1 MSRGSNSSGLR
12 RYNERVL
19 LATLRQRGTAS
30 KSDLARSANLTAQA
44 VTRIVDDLEETGLV
58 LREGRRLGGKGQPST
73 LYALNPRGAF
83 AIGVKVGRRGIEI
96 LLMDFGGRILHKLE
110 YEREMPGPAFVLEH
124 IESGMEELVAKLS
137 PQEARKLMGVGVAMP
152 WFMGAWSRE
161 LEMSPQRVR
170 EWEEVNFAE
179 ELQARTKLPI
189 FFENDCSAAAAAELQ
204 FGDGEDNFLY
214 VYLGTFV
221 GGGLILNGN
230 LEPGVHGN
238 AGALA
243 SMPVPRSELD
253 SVPAP
258 AGPFDALYSRASLFG
273 LRRHLNT
280 HGIDL
285 AFVSDLETV
294 MDTARPLVQEW
305 MEDCADALVFALL
318 SAVGILDLQA
328 IVIDAVLPR
337 YLLDELV
344 DMVSRRIRQAAQ
356 PDLFVPAIRAGT
368 LGADAVAAGGAIL
381 PFYSNFAPD
390 KTVLLKGG
398 VPERVSV

>member
-1 MSRGSNSSGLR
+1 MGKGSNSSGLR

-19 LATLRQRGTAS
+19 LAALRRRGTAS
-30 KSDLARSANLTAQA
+30 KSDLARSADLTAQA
-44 VTRIVDDLEETGLV
+44 ATRIVDDLEQAGLV
-58 LREGRRLGGKGQPST
+58 MREGRRTGGKGQPST
-73 LYALNPRGAF
+73 LYVLNPRGAYS
-83 AIGVKVGRRGIEI
+83 IGVKVGRRGVEL
-96 LLMDFGGRILHKLE
+96 LLMDFGGRVLHKRE
-110 YEREMPGPAFVLEH
+110 YVREMPGPAFVLEH
-124 IESGMEELVAKLS
+124 IETGMAALVAELS
-137 PQEARKLMGVGVAMP
+137 PPEVRKLMGLGIAMP

-161 LEMSPQRVR
+161 LEMDPARVV

-179 ELQARTKLPI
+179 ELQARTSLPI

-204 FGDGEDNFLY
+204 FGGGEDNFLY
-214 VYLGTFV
+214 VYLSTFV
-221 GGGLILNGN
+221 GGGLVLNGN
-230 LEPGVHGN
+230 LEPGLHGN

-243 SMPVPRSELD
+243 SMPVPRSRLD

-258 AGPFDALYSRASLFG
+258 TGPFEALYNRASLFG
-273 LRRHLNT
+273 LRRHLNA
-280 HGIDL
+280 HGIPL
-285 AFVSDLETV
+285 GFVSDLETV

-318 SAVGILDLQA
+318 SAVGILDLEA
-328 IVIDAVLPR
+328 IVIDALLPR

-344 DMVSRRIRQAAQ
+344 DMVSRRIRRAAQ

-368 LGADAVAAGGAIL
+368 LGADAIAVGGAIL

-398 VPERVSV
+398 VPERVSA

>member
-19 LATLRQRGTAS
+19 LAALRQRGTAS

-73 LYALNPRGAF
+73 LYALNPRGAY
-83 AIGVKVGRRGIEI
+83 AIGVKVGRRGVEV

-124 IESGMEELVAKLS
+124 IESGMAELVAKLS
-137 PQEARKLMGVGVAMP
+137 PQETRKLMGVGVAMP

-161 LEMSPQRVR
+161 LEISPERVR

-179 ELQARTKLPI
+179 ELQARTSLPV
-189 FFENDCSAAAAAELQ
+189 FFENDCSAAAAAEQQ

-214 VYLGTFV
+214 VYLGTFI

-243 SMPVPRSELD
+243 SMPVPRSSLD

-258 AGPFDALYSRASLFG
+258 AGPFDALYNRASLFG
-273 LRRHLNT
+273 LRRHLNA

-318 SAVGILDLQA
+318 SAVGILDLEA

-344 DMVSRRIRQAAQ
+344 DMVSRRMRQAAQ
-356 PDLFVPAIRAGT
+356 ADLFVPVIRAGI
-368 LGADAVAAGGAIL
+368 LGADAVAVGGAIL

>member
-19 LATLRQRGTAS
+19 LAALRQRGAAS
-30 KSDLARSANLTAQA
+30 KSDLARSTNLTAQA
-44 VTRIVDDLEETGLV
+44 VTRIVDDLEQTGLV
-58 LREGRRLGGKGQPST
+58 RREGRRLGGKGQPST
-73 LYALNPRGAF
+73 LYALNPHGAY
-83 AIGVKVGRRGIEI
+83 AIGAKVGRRGVEL
-96 LLMDFGGRILHKLE
+96 LLMDFGGRTQHKLE
-110 YEREMPGPAFVLEH
+110 YEREMPEPAFVLER
-124 IESGMEELVAKLS
+124 IENGIAELTAKLS
-137 PQEARKLMGVGVAMP
+137 PPEARKLAGVGVAMP
-152 WFMGAWSRE
+152 WFMGAWGRE
-161 LEMSPQRVR
+161 LEVSPERVR
-170 EWEEVNFAE
+170 EWEEISFAD
-179 ELQARTKLPI
+179 ELQARTSLPV

-243 SMPVPRSELD
+243 SMPVPASGLD

-258 AGPFDALYSRASLFG
+258 AGPFDALYNRASLFG
-273 LRRHLNT
+273 LRRHLKA
-280 HGIDL
+280 HGIEL
-285 AFVSDLETV
+285 VFATELETV
-294 MDTARPLVQEW
+294 MDSARPLVQEW

-318 SAVGILDLQA
+318 SAVGILDLEA
-328 IVIDAVLPR
+328 IVIDAPLPR
-337 YLLDELV
+337 FLLDELV
-344 DMVSRRIRQAAQ
+344 DMVSRRIRQAAR
-356 PDLFVPAIRAGT
+356 PELFVPAIRAGT
-368 LGADAVAAGGAIL
+368 LGADAIAVGGAIL
-381 PFYSNFAPD
+381 PLYSNFAPD